1 MKPRTLGSVLDDREA
16 LSGFTRARV
25 AIVLTNPNIKDN
37 PIVYV
42 NDAFERVTGYSKTA
56 AIGRNCRFLQ
66 GSGTDQADVDKLR
79 RAIERE
85 EDVTVDILNYRASGE
100 PFLNRLII
108 APVKS
113 DDGRCHY
120 FIGIQKAMSG
130 RDLDQSTV
138 SLEKKLAA
146 VKRRVRDD
154 LSMLIDIIREK
165 SNVMNTEEGFQAL
178 ARRIECLQLLY
189 EEMRLADRDTHRD
202 GIPMASYL
210 TRVANA
216 IGHAEGKPGVA
227 FTVDCARFQADL
239 ETALRVGLILSEIL
253 TNAFTHAFQ
262 GLDAGTV
269 KLEVTELTEG
279 GCRLVVA
286 DDGVG
291 IASQM
296 EWPNDDTLGGRI
308 VAELTEGL
316 EGTLSLTRGA
326 AGTVVV
332 IDVPVST

>member
-1 MKPRTLGSVLDDREA
+1 MKPRTLGSVLDDRDA
-16 LSGFTRARV
+16 LAGFSRARV

-66 GSGTDQADVDKLR
+66 GSGTDETDVAKLR
-79 RAIERE
+79 AAIDRE

-113 DDGRCHY
+113 DDGKCHY

-130 RDLDQSTV
+130 RDLDQTTV
-138 SLEKKLAA
+138 SLEKKLSG
-146 VKRRVRDD
+146 VQRRVRQD

-165 SNVMNTEEGFQAL
+165 SNAMNTEEGFHAL

-189 EEMRLADRDTHRD
+189 EEMRLSDRDAHRE

-216 IGHAEGKPGVA
+216 IAHADGKPGVA
-227 FTVDCARFQADL
+227 FTVGCARFECGL
-239 ETALRVGLILSEIL
+239 ETALRIGLILSEIV
-253 TNAFTHAFQ
+253 TNAFTHAFH

-269 KLEVTELTEG
+269 RLQVSELTEG
-279 GCRLVVA
+279 GCRLEIS
-286 DDGVG
+286 DDGIG
-291 IASQM
+291 IPRQLN
-296 EWPNDDTLGGRI
+296 WPNDDTLGGRL
-308 VAELTEGL
+308 VSELVSGL
-316 EGTLSLTRGA
+316 EGTINVNRGA
-326 AGTVVV
+326 AGTVVI
-332 IDVPVST
+332 IDVPAGA

>member
-16 LSGFTRARV
+16 LAGFSRARV

-66 GSGTDQADVDKLR
+66 GSGTDETDVAKLR
-79 RAIERE
+79 QAIERE

-113 DDGRCHY
+113 DDGNCHY

-138 SLEKKLAA
+138 SLEKKLSALQ
-146 VKRRVRDD
+146 RRVSKDM
-154 LSMLIDIIREK
+154 SMLIDIVREK
-165 SNVMNTEEGFQAL
+165 SNTMHSEEGFQAL

-189 EEMRLADRDTHRD
+189 EEMSLSDRDAHRQ

-216 IGHAEGKPGVA
+216 IAHADGKPGVA
-227 FTVDCARFQADL
+227 FTVDCARFDCSL
-239 ETALRVGLILSEIL
+239 EVALRIGLILSEVL
-253 TNAFTHAFQ
+253 TNAFSHAFS

-269 KLEVTELTEG
+269 KLSVTELTEG
-279 GCRLVVA
+279 GCRLVIS
-286 DDGVG
+286 DDGIG
-291 IASQM
+291 IPRQM
-296 EWPNDDTLGGRI
+296 QWPSDDTLGGRI
-308 VAELTEGL
+308 VGELVEGL
-316 EGTLSLTRGA
+316 EGTINVNRGA
-326 AGTVVV
+326 AGTVVI
-332 IDVPVST
+332 IDVPAGA

>member
-1 MKPRTLGSVLDDREA
+1 MKPRTLGSVLDDRDA
-16 LSGFTRARV
+16 LAGFSRARV

-66 GSGTDQADVDKLR
+66 GSGTDEADVVKLR
-79 RAIERE
+79 HAIERE

-113 DDGRCHY
+113 DDGKCHY

-138 SLEKKLAA
+138 SLEKKLSA
-146 VKRRVRDD
+146 VQRRVRQD

-165 SNVMNTEEGFQAL
+165 SNAMNTEEGFQAL

-189 EEMRLADRDTHRD
+189 EEMRLSDRDAHKD

-216 IGHAEGKPGVA
+216 IGHADGKPGVA
-227 FTVDCARFQADL
+227 FTVDCARFEGGL
-239 ETALRVGLILSEIL
+239 ETALRVGLILSEVL
-253 TNAFTHAFQ
+253 TNAFTHAFH

-269 KLEVTELTEG
+269 RLQVSELTEG
-279 GCRLVVA
+279 GCRLEVS
-286 DDGVG
+286 DDGIG
-291 IASQM
+291 IPRQLD
-296 EWPNDDTLGGRI
+296 WPNDDTLGGR
-308 VAELTEGL
+308 VVSELVEGL
-316 EGTLSLTRGA
+316 EGTINVNRGA
-326 AGTVVV
+326 AGTVVI
-332 IDVPVST
+332 IDVPAGA

>member
-1 MKPRTLGSVLDDREA
+1 MKPRTLGSVLDDRDA
-16 LSGFTRARV
+16 LAGFSRARV

-66 GSGTDQADVDKLR
+66 GSGTDEADVVKLR
-79 RAIERE
+79 HAIERE

-113 DDGRCHY
+113 DDGKCHY

-138 SLEKKLAA
+138 SLEKKLSA
-146 VKRRVRDD
+146 VQRRVRQD

-189 EEMRLADRDTHRD
+189 EEMRLSDRDAHKD

-216 IGHAEGKPGVA
+216 IGHADGKPGVA
-227 FTVDCARFQADL
+227 FTVDCARFEGGL
-239 ETALRVGLILSEIL
+239 ETALRVGLILSEVL
-253 TNAFTHAFQ
+253 TNAFTHAFH

-269 KLEVTELTEG
+269 RLQVSELTEG
-279 GCRLVVA
+279 GCRLEVS
-286 DDGVG
+286 DDGIG
-291 IASQM
+291 IPRQLA
-296 EWPNDDTLGGRI
+296 WPNDDTLGGR
-308 VAELTEGL
+308 VVSELVEGL
-316 EGTLSLTRGA
+316 EGTINVNRGA
-326 AGTVVV
+326 AGTVVI
-332 IDVPVST
+332 IDVPAGA